1 MAPRN
6 STLHKHIHFCT
17 HSNLYFGNYNNHL
30 PIYHTLT
37 LYKVHDIL
45 QEVLAYKSDDNMVL
59 GGIFH
64 NMCMVVVEV
73 EVVDMEVDMEVVD
86 MEVDMEVEVV
96 HMEVD
101 MEVVDMEVKVHDTLT
116 FYHTLTFYKVHDILQ
131 EVLAYNID
139 DNMVLGGIFHNMC
152 MVVVEVEV
160 EVVDME
166 VKVEVESQCT

>member
-1 MAPRN
+1 MAPKD

-37 LYKVHDIL
+37 FYKVHDIL

-73 EVVDMEVDMEVVD
+73 EVVDMEVDMEV
-86 MEVDMEVEVV
+86 EVV
-96 HMEVD
+96 DMEVD

-139 DNMVLGGIFHNMC
+139 DNMVLGGIFHHMC

-160 EVVDME
+160 EVVE
-166 VKVEVESQCT
+166 VKVKVEVESQCT